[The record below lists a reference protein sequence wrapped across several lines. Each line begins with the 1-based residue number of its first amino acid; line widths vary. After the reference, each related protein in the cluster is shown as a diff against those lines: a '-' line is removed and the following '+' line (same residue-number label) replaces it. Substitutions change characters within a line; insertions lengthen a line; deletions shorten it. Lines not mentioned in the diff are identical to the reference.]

1 MCQPSSFYQNDLH
14 HFLCRFPLRYELH
27 ATSMMACLWRSRST
41 SLSAAWVP
49 SDLVI
54 RASLLLLFNFLFYKP
69 LCLGYTKIATDE
81 TSHSVPA
88 SPKASSVQQYVFFAS
103 IVPVPHHNV
112 SPLSVPLLKDQNKD

>member
-1 MCQPSSFYQNDLH
+1 MSFPSA
-14 HFLCRFPLRYELH
+14 LR
-27 ATSMMACLWRSRST
+27 ATCNEYDGVPMALEKHILIRGM
-41 SLSAAWVP
+41 
-49 SDLVI
+49 VI

-112 SPLSVPLLKDQNKD
+112 SPLSVPLLKDQNKN